1 MSFTFAEEP
10 NKASV
15 QKMMDGFQAAT
26 KVSVE
31 PQGYAWGDMQKN
43 ILLRVRS
50 NTAPDVAQLS
60 ERWLPNYAAT
70 KGVVDFNDVFGKDQ
84 LASILA
90 PAALAMGQVNGKQLG
105 IPLMT
110 GSIGMIANKEV
121 LAKAGVDKMP
131 VTIDEFKAALVAVRD
146 KVPNSVPYAMATKNN
161 NSIILD
167 YMLWTWA
174 YGGQIIDSEGNVK
187 VGASPAGK
195 QALAF
200 MAGLVKDRL
209 AAPEIDRPDSRRL
222 LGQGVS
228 AFYFDAPQARGF
240 IRNFSGRGEAM
251 DAAITPVKTPVAKA
265 GDTPRSI
272 EWGHVLIAFAPDGK
286 MSKDAPAAKWL
297 AYIMSDAVQTD
308 FTLGQSA
315 LPVSKSARR
324 IGCREEGRFPR
335 RLGRRR
341 RRTAA
346 QRDRRVEQR
355 SRADQHRRRG
365 SPGRDARAEDRRR
378 GCRGDAEAPRSRN
391 GEPEEGR
398 LIGRPCSGLH
408 LPAQAEIK
416 AKSRDL
422 STSPDGRKIPGQAR
436 DDSGWP
442 SITPARKIRSPRCHT
457 PPPCPTPQ
465 PMHRAPRCAFRRT
478 RIGAG

>member
-1 MSFTFAEEP
+1 MKNFKSMVSAVVIAAGLGLSGQAAQAADVSFMSFSYAEEAAKP
-10 NKASV
+10 SV
-15 QKMMDGFQAAT
+15 EALLKGFEAQT
-26 KVSVE
+26 KLSVE
-31 PQGYAWGDMQKN
+31 PLGYAWGDMQKN

-272 EWGHVLIAFAPDGK
+272 EWGHVLVAFAPDGK

-315 LPVSKSARR
+315 LPVSKSAR
-324 IGCREEGRFPR
+324 ESV
-335 RLGRRR
+335 
-341 RRTAA
+341 AA
-346 QRDRRVEQR
+346 KK
-355 SRADQHRRRG
+355 
-365 SPGRDARAEDRRR
+365 DAFLAAW
-378 GCRGDAEAPRSRN
+378 GDAAGVPLRNEIGVWNNAAELTNIVGEEVQAAMLAQKTADAAVEAMQK
-391 GEPEEGR
+391 R
-398 LIGRPCSGLH
+398 LEVAMANLKKGG
-408 LPAQAEIK
+408 
-416 AKSRDL
+416 
-422 STSPDGRKIPGQAR
+422 
-436 DDSGWP
+436 
-442 SITPARKIRSPRCHT
+442 
-457 PPPCPTPQ
+457 
-465 PMHRAPRCAFRRT
+465 
-478 RIGAG
+478 

>member
-1 MSFTFAEEP
+1 MAEAGGGSIINLGSISWMMGAAGVIVYTTAKSAVAGLTKSLARELGGKAIRVNCIAPGWVLTPRQVNRAKATAPEKFAQYLERQCLKEHLAPADIARLALWLAADDFAPLHGADLYRGRGCRITLSHHCPEARGVSQKVSSLIDITADDLQGGHSIMKPIRHIFGALALAGATLAPIAVRAADLTFMSFTFAEEP

-26 KVSVE
+26 KLSVE

-209 AAPEIDRPDSRRL
+209 AAPEIDRPDFAPPARTGRERVLFRRAAGPRTSSATSRA
-222 LGQGVS
+222 V
-228 AFYFDAPQARGF
+228 AR
-240 IRNFSGRGEAM
+240 RW
-251 DAAITPVKTPVAKA
+251 
-265 GDTPRSI
+265 TPRS
-272 EWGHVLIAFAPDGK
+272 
-286 MSKDAPAAKWL
+286 
-297 AYIMSDAVQTD
+297 
-308 FTLGQSA
+308 
-315 LPVSKSARR
+315 RR
-324 IGCREEGRFPR
+324 
-335 RLGRRR
+335 
-341 RRTAA
+341 
-346 QRDRRVEQR
+346 
-355 SRADQHRRRG
+355 
-365 SPGRDARAEDRRR
+365 
-378 GCRGDAEAPRSRN
+378 
-391 GEPEEGR
+391 
-398 LIGRPCSGLH
+398 
-408 LPAQAEIK
+408 
-416 AKSRDL
+416 
-422 STSPDGRKIPGQAR
+422 
-436 DDSGWP
+436 
-442 SITPARKIRSPRCHT
+442 
-457 PPPCPTPQ
+457 
-465 PMHRAPRCAFRRT
+465 
-478 RIGAG
+478 

>member
-1 MSFTFAEEP
+1 MKPIRHIFGALALAGATLAPIAVRAADLTFMSFTFAEEP

-26 KVSVE
+26 KLSVE

-200 MAGLVKDRL
+200 MAG
-209 AAPEIDRPDSRRL
+209 
-222 LGQGVS
+222 
-228 AFYFDAPQARGF
+228 
-240 IRNFSGRGEAM
+240 
-251 DAAITPVKTPVAKA
+251 
-265 GDTPRSI
+265 PR
-272 EWGHVLIAFAPDGK
+272 
-286 MSKDAPAAKWL
+286 
-297 AYIMSDAVQTD
+297 
-308 FTLGQSA
+308 
-315 LPVSKSARR
+315 
-324 IGCREEGRFPR
+324 EGPPR
-335 RLGRRR
+335 
-341 RRTAA
+341 
-346 QRDRRVEQR
+346 
-355 SRADQHRRRG
+355 
-365 SPGRDARAEDRRR
+365 
-378 GCRGDAEAPRSRN
+378 RSRN
-391 GEPEEGR
+391 RPPGFAPPARTGR
-398 LIGRPCSGLH
+398 ERVLFRRAAGPRIHPQLLRAWRG
-408 LPAQAEIK
+408 
-416 AKSRDL
+416 
-422 STSPDGRKIPGQAR
+422 DGRR
-436 DDSGWP
+436 DHAGEDTRWRRPAIRRVPSSGAM
-442 SITPARKIRSPRCHT
+442 S
-457 PPPCPTPQ
+457 
-465 PMHRAPRCAFRRT
+465 
-478 RIGAG
+478 